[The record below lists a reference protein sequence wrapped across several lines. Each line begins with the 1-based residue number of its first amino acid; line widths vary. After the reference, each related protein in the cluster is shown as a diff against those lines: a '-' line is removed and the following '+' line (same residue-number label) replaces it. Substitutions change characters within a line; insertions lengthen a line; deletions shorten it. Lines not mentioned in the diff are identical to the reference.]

1 MEKNQKKQAKQAG
14 WFMEMLVLTAA
25 VAVIS
30 AAVYFFLIPSHASV
44 SSISGLAIVLSNF
57 CSLIHIS
64 HHNDFK
70 CDTFGDWFLYLRKDL
85 LVSRRSTQAF
95 FCPYS

>member
-30 AAVYFFLIPSHASV
+30 AAVYFFHILKLYYKCTKGTANINKFLFIIRQHRKV
-44 SSISGLAIVLSNF
+44 LALPH
-57 CSLIHIS
+57 L
-64 HHNDFK
+64 
-70 CDTFGDWFLYLRKDL
+70 
-85 LVSRRSTQAF
+85 
-95 FCPYS
+95 